1 MTTGVASLS
10 IRDLDVSF
18 GGNVVLDGVSLEF
31 GPGIN
36 GLVGPN
42 GAGKT
47 TVFNAVSGYVHPKGG
62 VVTLGDTIVTGRSP
76 ASVGKL
82 GVGRTFQAPKLIGD
96 LTVLDNVLLGATRS
110 FRSGHVR
117 ELFATPVARREE
129 RAARRRAADLLGT
142 FGLGGRATTLA
153 GAISLGSQKIVE
165 IVRALMGEPDV
176 LLLDEPA
183 AGLSAH
189 DVETMVDG
197 IRRAA
202 NDGERIVVMI
212 EHDLQLV
219 SRLCTHL
226 AVLNFGRVIA
236 AGPPEDVVR
245 EPAVVEAYLGA
256 PRRRREPR
264 TDTDAATPIVVES

>member
-1 MTTGVASLS
+1 MSTDARRLS
-10 IRDLDVSF
+10 IRDLYVSF

-31 GPGIN
+31 SPGIN

-47 TVFNAVSGYVHPKGG
+47 TVFNAVSGYVKPQGG
-62 VVTLGDTIVTGRSP
+62 VVAIGDTIVSGRSP

-96 LTVLDNVLLGATRS
+96 LSVLDNVLLGATRA

-117 ELFATPVARREE
+117 ELLATPVARREE
-129 RAARRRAADLLGT
+129 RDARRRAADLLAT
-142 FGLGGRATTLA
+142 FGLAGRASTAA

-202 NDGERIVVMI
+202 DDAGRIVVMI

-219 SRLCTHL
+219 SRLSSYL

-236 AGPPEDVVR
+236 AGPPEDIVR
-245 EPAVVEAYLGA
+245 EPAVIEAYLGA
-256 PRRRREPR
+256 PRRRQEPR
-264 TDTDAATPIVVES
+264 AGGEAATAIVVES